1 MEWEFINMS
10 YRMIEGGKMKKKIKK
25 IKSLKGGF
33 SSLELVVVIGI
44 IGILIM
50 VSLPQIEAYSRSVT
64 ISESKHNY
72 HTIVYCIREWSL
84 GNDDNRIVPGNFTV
98 QNSQGNS
105 VIDYLRE
112 YNIEY
117 YNKNLRDLV
126 EPTLPITPIY
136 EVNAGD
142 VVYTLQNGIL
152 SVDIPSSM
160 EHSMRYNSLVTIP
173 AAEQTKYIKDTCLSL
188 P

>member
-1 MEWEFINMS
+1 MRS
-10 YRMIEGGKMKKKIKK
+10 YRTSYKPKKSKR
-25 IKSLKGGF
+25 GF
-33 SSLELVVVIGI
+33 SSLELIAVVAIM
-44 IGILIM
+44 GILLM
-50 VSLPQIEAYSRSVT
+50 VGLPRIDSYSQSVT

-126 EPTLPITPIY
+126 EPSLPATPIY
-136 EVNAGD
+136 EVNTRD
-142 VVYTLQNGIL
+142 VIYTLQNGIL

-160 EHSMRYNSLVTIP
+160 EHSMRYNPLVTIP